1 MMSRKNLKR
10 YFEILELDSDAS
22 LSGIKN
28 AYIRLK
34 RLYSTDSMVITP
46 IADEFSKK
54 RRLAVLQQ
62 IEEAYTKLN
71 EVLKDEHQKST
82 NFGKPG
88 MTSEND
94 TEGEEAD
101 SVSFSGDVLRQ
112 IREKRGIQLYEVALD
127 TKIRVEILE
136 NIEYEKFESL
146 PQEVYLK
153 GHVSNY
159 ARYLLL
165 DSRKVADDYISRY
178 KAWKA
183 DAKEKV

>member
-1 MMSRKNLKR
+1 MKK
-10 YFEILELDSDAS
+10 YFEILELDSGAS
-22 LSGIKN
+22 LSEIKN
-28 AYIRLK
+28 AYLRLK

-54 RRLAVLQQ
+54 NRLAVLRQ
-62 IEEAYTKLN
+62 IEEAYTRLN
-71 EVLKDEHQKST
+71 EELKDEHQKST
-82 NFGKPG
+82 SFGKPG
-88 MTSEND
+88 TASENGS
-94 TEGEEAD
+94 EGEEVD
-101 SVSFSGDVLRQ
+101 SLLFSGDVLRQ
-112 IREKRGIQLYEVALD
+112 IREKRGIHLYEVALD

-136 NIEYEKFESL
+136 NIEHERFDAL

-165 DSRKVADDYISRY
+165 DPRKVADDYISRY

>member
-1 MMSRKNLKR
+1 MTRKNLKR

-22 LSGIKN
+22 FSEVKN
-28 AYIRLK
+28 AYFRLK
-34 RLYSTDSMVITP
+34 RLYSTDSIVIAP

-54 RRLAVLQQ
+54 KRLAVLQQ
-62 IEEAYTKLN
+62 IEEAFAKLN
-71 EVLKDEHQKST
+71 EALKDEHQKSAY
-82 NFGKPG
+82 FGKSG
-88 MTSEND
+88 VASENVV
-94 TEGEEAD
+94 EGKEAD
-101 SVSFSGDVLRQ
+101 SISFSGHALRQ
-112 IREKRGIQLYEVALD
+112 IREKKGIHLYEIALV

-136 NIEYEKFESL
+136 NIEYERYDAL

-159 ARYLLL
+159 ASYLSL
-165 DSRKVADDYISRY
+165 DPKKVADDYIKRY